1 MSKSFVPAIRGNRK
15 QKIYVDDLAK
25 LYKIA
30 KRKTPS
36 IPSFY
41 EKHRKIQETD
51 VDSETCEGQAL

>member
-1 MSKSFVPAIRGNRK
+1 MSKSFVPAIRGNIK
-15 QKIYVDDLAK
+15 LKIYVDDIARI
-25 LYKIA
+25 YKIA
-30 KRKTPS
+30 KRKTSS